1 MEQSKW
7 FLVGNGWFNSNQN
20 SQHPLLVQ
28 EPPLPLAVFLHKTYA
43 HSLCPWQNAQGKCKG
58 NAWKEGKDEAIL
70 HLFPLI
76 LHPILHPKSP
86 DFIGI
91 LPTGCRKCRFFPK
104 TFFCGDE
111 WCVICV
117 SRKAPHICRFMPI
130 ASTPPMTGIPELKKK
145 KKRIQSLN
153 LCIFYMHNH
162 IKCCQIHFFHILGF
176 LPSFSRHGIIQ
187 TSLAFAHMAERKR
200 SIIFMGGYAT

>member
-70 HLFPLI
+70 HLFSLI

-86 DFIGI
+86 DFVGI

-111 WCVICV
+111 WCVTCV

-130 ASTPPMTGIPELKKK
+130 ASTPLWPESRNFHPPQ
-145 KKRIQSLN
+145 KRIQSLN

-162 IKCCQIHFFHILGF
+162 IKCCQIHFSHI
-176 LPSFSRHGIIQ
+176 HGRMLSVADDEPHKKVDAHQ
-187 TSLAFAHMAERKR
+187 EKHRTLRGSLQNDGV
-200 SIIFMGGYAT
+200 SP

>member
-43 HSLCPWQNAQGKCKG
+43 FSLCSWPNAQGKCKE
-58 NAWKEGKDEAIL
+58 NAWREGKDEAIL

-76 LHPILHPKSP
+76 LHPIPHPKSP

-111 WCVICV
+111 WCVTCV

-130 ASTPPMTGIPELKKK
+130 ASTPLWPESRNFHPPKKDSEPK
-145 KKRIQSLN
+145 PVHLLYAQS
-153 LCIFYMHNH
+153 H
-162 IKCCQIHFFHILGF
+162 KV
-176 LPSFSRHGIIQ
+176 LPNTLFPYSWVDALRCRWW
-187 TSLAFAHMAERKR
+187 TP
-200 SIIFMGGYAT
+200 

>member
-1 MEQSKW
+1 MPVAK
-7 FLVGNGWFNSNQN
+7 
-20 SQHPLLVQ
+20 
-28 EPPLPLAVFLHKTYA
+28 
-43 HSLCPWQNAQGKCKG
+43 CPGKMQGKCMKKG
-58 NAWKEGKDEAIL
+58 QRRGNPTP
-70 HLFPLI
+70 FSLI

-111 WCVICV
+111 WCVTCV

-130 ASTPPMTGIPELKKK
+130 ASTPPMTGIPELSPP

-162 IKCCQIHFFHILGF
+162 IKCCQIHFSHI
-176 LPSFSRHGIIQ
+176 HGRML
-187 TSLAFAHMAERKR
+187 SVADDEPHKKVDAHQEKHRTLR
-200 SIIFMGGYAT
+200 GSQQNDGVSP